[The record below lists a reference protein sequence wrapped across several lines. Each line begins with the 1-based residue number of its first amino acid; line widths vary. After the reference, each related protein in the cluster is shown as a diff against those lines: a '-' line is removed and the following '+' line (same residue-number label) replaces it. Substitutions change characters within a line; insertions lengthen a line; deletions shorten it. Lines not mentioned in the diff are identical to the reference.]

1 MVNQGLFNL
10 AIIRVRRDITNHCYD
25 QYSDEVCDVLRIEI
39 EFGLQPIEGVYFPIL
54 RMTK

>member
-1 MVNQGLFNL
+1 MVNQGLLNL